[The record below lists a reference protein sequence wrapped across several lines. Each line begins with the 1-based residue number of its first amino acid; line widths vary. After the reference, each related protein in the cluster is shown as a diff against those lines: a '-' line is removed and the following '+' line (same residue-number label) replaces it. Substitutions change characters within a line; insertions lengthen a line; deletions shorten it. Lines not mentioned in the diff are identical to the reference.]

1 MDKKIAIIGA
11 GAAGVLAAMTLLE
24 GGVEGSCITMI
35 DPGADP
41 WSRTQDSLKGF
52 MGAALGN
59 DLILAGEPDMGGIL
73 CNYFSYDDAISHIE
87 RTIGKLNS
95 YILNNTQAEPDNT
108 PYRHYRLPAESFKE
122 AARHCWLN
130 LTRAG
135 VEMVKYDFN
144 YFPDIAQGD
153 LEVQEGDIRNFAYCI
168 IAMGNEA
175 FNLVYGQLA
184 AYGTDFTEAL
194 PVVPEKQAFL
204 NQHIP
209 ETYRERSYAKY
220 PNTSPTMAIPTL
232 PNIYLIGDIVGA
244 NCLATAMTQGVLA
257 AEDILTRL

>member
-59 DLILAGEPDMGGIL
+59 DLILAGEPDMGGTL

-95 YILNNTQAEPDNT
+95 YISNNTQAEPNT
-108 PYRHYRLPAESFKE
+108 L
-122 AARHCWLN
+122 
-130 LTRAG
+130 
-135 VEMVKYDFN
+135 
-144 YFPDIAQGD
+144 
-153 LEVQEGDIRNFAYCI
+153 
-168 IAMGNEA
+168 
-175 FNLVYGQLA
+175 
-184 AYGTDFTEAL
+184 GTNPGTASLL
-194 PVVPEKQAFL
+194 PVCALRQPEKPAGL
-204 NQHIP
+204 
-209 ETYRERSYAKY
+209 S
-220 PNTSPTMAIPTL
+220 
-232 PNIYLIGDIVGA
+232 
-244 NCLATAMTQGVLA
+244 
-257 AEDILTRL
+257 